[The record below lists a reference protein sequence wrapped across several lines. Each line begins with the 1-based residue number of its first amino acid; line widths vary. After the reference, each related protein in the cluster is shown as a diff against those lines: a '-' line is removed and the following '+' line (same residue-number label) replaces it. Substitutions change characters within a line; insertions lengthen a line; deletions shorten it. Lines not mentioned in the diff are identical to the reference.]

1 MAEDSGDQRFFG
13 GPRVL
18 GALLPKLTKPIFR
31 KKSPAGAQIMAD
43 WAEIIGPALAA
54 VTAPRRLSGTTLTI
68 ACGGPVAME
77 LAHLAPQ
84 IISRINGALGRQA
97 VAQLKFVQE
106 ALAGAR
112 PPAPR
117 RLAPPTPLP
126 ASVQAGIAAVPGEEL
141 RAALAK
147 LGQGVYRT
155 PR

>member
-1 MAEDSGDQRFFG
+1 MAKDSEDRRFFG
-13 GPRVL
+13 GPRDL

-31 KKSPAGAQIMAD
+31 KKSPSGAQLMAD

-68 ACGGPVAME
+68 ACAGPVAME

-84 IISRINGALGRQA
+84 IISRVNGHLGRQA
-97 VAQLKFVQE
+97 VAQLKFIQE

-112 PPAPR
+112 PFMPR
-117 RLAPPTPLP
+117 RPAAPAPLP
-126 ASVQAGIAAVPGEEL
+126 AQVAAGLAQVPGEEL

-147 LGQGVYRT
+147 LAQGVYRNA
-155 PR
+155 R